1 MGNNISQVKADYELA
16 LQKLYKDNYRTKIQ
30 VSVVMAVLIICHVVM
45 LVYYFSSIV
54 TSFIAIAGILLYG
67 FIMFKYVSFPYAHR
81 QNFRNINKL
90 ATEEELKTHRVIS
103 AIKLSSG
110 IVMRTNKKSSLTGG
124 YLIVSADDS
133 ELYDKVDSNLVKGF
147 GKKTGQTL
155 MGFHYWDF
163 SKI

>member
-1 MGNNISQVKADYELA
+1 MGNNISQIKADYELA

-110 IVMRTNKKSSLTGG
+110 IVMRTSKKSSLTGG
-124 YLIVSADDS
+124 YLIVSTDDS

>member
-1 MGNNISQVKADYELA
+1 MGNNISQIKADYELA

-103 AIKLSSG
+103 AIKLYSG